1 MEQLPLD
8 PIDIALLLILLVGA
22 WRGFVKG
29 LVLSIA
35 SLVGLVGGIWA
46 AQHVS
51 HLTAAQLAPHV
62 TWSEQTLG
70 MASLALT
77 FLGVVVAVH
86 LLAKLLERLLDMVA
100 LGLANKLGGAAFGV
114 AKMALI
120 CSFLLMFVNQLAGP
134 TWMPGDPTSSVLLTP
149 IESIAPAMTPS
160 LTALGEAIGS
170 DSLATPSLEAI
181 SAPLVP

>member
-8 PIDIALLLILLVGA
+8 PVDITLLLILLVGA

-35 SLVGLVGGIWA
+35 SLVGLAGGIWA

-51 HLTAAQLAPHV
+51 HLTAAQLVPHV

-77 FLGVVVAVH
+77 FLVVVVAVH

-100 LGLANKLGGAAFGV
+100 LGLANKLGGAVFGV
-114 AKMALI
+114 AKMTLI
-120 CSFLLMFVNQLAGP
+120 CSFLLMFLNQLGP
-134 TWMPGDPTSSVLLTP
+134 TWIPGDPTSSVLLSP

-160 LTALGEAIGS
+160 LTALGEAMGS
-170 DSLATPSLEAI
+170 DSLPTPSLEAI